1 MDFNSILHAYNK
13 IMADRA
19 TSNTT
24 VRSDNQHDTPP
35 AYSTLTT
42 AAPTADSDMGY
53 DTDSEVEDDDLASAS
68 ANPGNTIAIN
78 ASTII
83 QGSNNIIAV
92 PPIDGPRLTSILLS
106 LLHGTLPTQI
116 QAQQQQQQQQQGQLA
131 AHGSSPAGTA
141 AAPQQHLPGHLP
153 GDDSSKR
160 SLPNIRVDCGMRIV
174 GDRNV
179 VGGLPPSLRT
189 VSPASA
195 AIQQQQQQQQSG
207 GGGTATKRGDGG
219 RDEVGAGG
227 MPTPPETP
235 LSLTGGEAGSKKR
248 KAGENEAEA
257 EAEAETG
264 GREAKRERVDGA
276 EGRV

>member
-42 AAPTADSDMGY
+42 APPTADSDMGS
-53 DTDSEVEDDDLASAS
+53 DTDSEVEDD
-68 ANPGNTIAIN
+68 NPGQTITIN

-116 QAQQQQQQQQQGQLA
+116 QAQQQQQQQQREQLA
-131 AHGSSPAGTA
+131 AHGTSPAGT

-160 SLPNIRVDCGMRIV
+160 PLPSIRIDCGMRIV

-179 VGGLPPSLRT
+179 VGALPPSLRAGAATGGT
-189 VSPASA
+189 VSPAGA
-195 AIQQQQQQQQSG
+195 AIQQQQQSG
-207 GGGTATKRGDGG
+207 GGTMTRRGDGG
-219 RDEVGAGG
+219 RDEVSAGG

-248 KAGENEAEA
+248 KAGENEAET
-257 EAEAETG
+257 EAETG

-276 EGRV
+276 EERV